1 MNGTKTRARPREDED
16 EDEGNGDGGR
26 VVEVAVAVAVGAEAT
41 VRVEAN
47 AKAKAKAKADGA
59 TPDTAPATAPAP
71 TTAPAPAPALPP
83 TVEGRECTE
92 AEMAAKRANGA
103 YYLDDI
109 WRIVREYP
117 TAGVFDCPGELET
130 LPRRLDAAL
139 DAVGYRV
146 VEASARFEG
155 LVHATQLAQAWAQLV
170 HDARNSETLYLVRRT
185 AGNTGALL
193 ALQRIEHLR
202 GECTEHSPLA
212 LVALVRGEQRLYP
225 RHEVPAPPVLD
236 ALLLALVG
244 SEPNDALAPAVPA
257 PAVVSTAVPAPEST
271 AAAAPAPPPAPA
283 HAQARSN
290 IPPDLFARQ
299 MTALATMMGDL
310 GVQIDDGADGD
321 VDPRADTVGAVGAV
335 GVGAP

>member
-1 MNGTKTRARPREDED
+1 MNGTKTRGRPRESEGED
-16 EDEGNGDGGR
+16 E
-26 VVEVAVAVAVGAEAT
+26 AEAD
-41 VRVEAN
+41 VECERDRKESVQRVP
-47 AKAKAKAKADGA
+47 DGLA
-59 TPDTAPATAPAP
+59 ATAPAL
-71 TTAPAPAPALPP
+71 APAPAPVSASAPLALPP

-117 TAGVFDCPGELET
+117 TAGVFECPGELET
-130 LPRRLDAAL
+130 LPRRLDGAL

-202 GECTEHSPLA
+202 GECSEHSPLA
-212 LVALVRGEQRLYP
+212 LVALVRGEQRLFP
-225 RHEVPAPPVLD
+225 RHAVPAAAALD
-236 ALLLALVG
+236 ALLRELVG
-244 SEPNDALAPAVPA
+244 PGTRAS
-257 PAVVSTAVPAPEST
+257 
-271 AAAAPAPPPAPA
+271 AAPAPATGTGTAPPPRPTPTPAPTP
-283 HAQARSN
+283 AQTRIN
-290 IPPDLFARQ
+290 MPPDLFARQ

-310 GVQIDDGADGD
+310 GVQVDDGDGGD
-321 VDPRADTVGAVGAV
+321 VDPRADVRVVDATDGVAVEAIEVVEAV
-335 GVGAP
+335 EAVETTP